1 MTGAASA
8 SGTSRRPAPAHQL
21 AQVNIARLVAP
32 LESPQLAGFMANL
45 APVNAAAD
53 SAPGFVWRLATDD
66 GDATAIQAFEWDTA
80 GSVGV
85 IVNLSVWRDPDS
97 LSAFVLGDLHRAI
110 LKRRREWFVLMR
122 EAYVACWWVPTGDR
136 PTVDDAEDRIRHLRA
151 HGPTLEA
158 FTLREPFPAP
168 CEPGV

>member
-8 SGTSRRPAPAHQL
+8 SGTSRGPAPAHQL